1 MADDAQVMQQVAVQ
15 NDPQLLQAAQ
25 KEYPY
30 LADKDIAYTYTP
42 DAGDK
47 RYLEF
52 WSPTETGDQQYPRP
66 QSIPMGKVG
75 VQVINPQTKPIDI
88 LGDYVS
94 HYGVQAD
101 PQLQQ
106 LYQQFAGQLDPQ
118 MMQNRYAYHQA
129 NLGETRPYDQ
139 WLQATGLPEMFR
151 GYTFNQWGDN
161 AKQMYTPQQLQTLDA
176 VRSYLGI
183 K

>member
-1 MADDAQVMQQVAVQ
+1 MADDSEIMQQVAAQ

-30 LADKDIAYTYTP
+30 LADKNIAYTYTP
-42 DAGDK
+42 QAGDS

-52 WSPTETGDQQYPRP
+52 WSPTEEGDKEYPRP
-66 QSIPMGKVG
+66 ASIPMGQVG

-94 HYGVQAD
+94 HYGVQND

-106 LYQQFAGQLDPQ
+106 YYQQFGASLDPQ
-118 MMQNRYAYHQA
+118 MMQNRYSYHTA

-139 WLQATGLPEMFR
+139 WLQSTGLPEMFR
-151 GYTFNQWGDN
+151 GYTFNQWGDD
-161 AKQMYTPQQLQTLDA
+161 AKQMYSPEQLKILDA
-176 VRSYLGI
+176 VRSYLGV